1 MEINLCPIFLL
12 HGSFGFESQEVL
24 NNLLSAADARCPR
37 HRDLDGPTPERL
49 DVVNPVPRNFFA
61 DPEIFVSY
69 PDPVKN

>member
-1 MEINLCPIFLL
+1 MFLL

-24 NNLLSAADARCPR
+24 NNLLSASDAKCPR

-49 DVVNPVPRNFFA
+49 DVVNPYPVPRNFFA
-61 DPEIFVSY
+61 DPELFVSY